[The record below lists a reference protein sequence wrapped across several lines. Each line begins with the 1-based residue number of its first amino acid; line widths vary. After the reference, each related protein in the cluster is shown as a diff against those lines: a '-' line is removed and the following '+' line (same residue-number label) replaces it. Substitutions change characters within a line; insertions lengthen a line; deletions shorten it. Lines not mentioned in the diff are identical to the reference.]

1 MPGSVRI
8 GRSACRAKTSSR
20 YATAISEYNR
30 RPVFPSPFSSTFC
43 EGFAVQLESASVA
56 QLREWEASL
65 AKDYQAFQ
73 AAGLNLDLT
82 RGKPSADQLTLS
94 NALDGILA
102 GDFKDVDGTDVRNYG
117 GLDGIV
123 SAKALF
129 APVMGVGTD
138 EIIVGG
144 SSSLTLM
151 YQAVQFAFDHG
162 VAGSDAWKKSGP
174 VKFLA
179 PVPGYDR
186 HFTVCEHFG
195 IELIPVPMNDAGPD
209 MDRVEALV
217 AADPQIKGIWCVPR
231 FSNPS
236 GIVYGDETVER
247 CARLGKIAGPGFRVF
262 WDNAYAV
269 HTLGDDAPQLA
280 NIYEA
285 AKRAGTE
292 DSVYIFGSTS
302 KITFAGDGVSFMAA
316 SPANLKV
323 FKHNLGFGQIGPDK
337 VNQLRHVKFIKDTA
351 NLADLMRKHA
361 ALLKPRFDAVLTR
374 LAKLKE
380 LGQWTEPKGGY
391 FISFDTR
398 PGLAKAVVKL
408 AAEAG
413 VKLTPAGATFP
424 YGKDPEDRNIRL
436 APSFP
441 KVEEIAK
448 ATDVFV
454 TCVQLASVRQELAR
468 RG

>member
-1 MPGSVRI
+1 
-8 GRSACRAKTSSR
+8 
-20 YATAISEYNR
+20 
-30 RPVFPSPFSSTFC
+30 
-43 EGFAVQLESASVA
+43 VQLESASAA
-56 QLREWEASL
+56 QLREWEATL
-65 AKDYQAFQ
+65 AKEYEAFK

-82 RGKPSADQLTLS
+82 RGKPSADQLNLS

-102 GDFKDVDGTDVRNYG
+102 GNYKDADGTDVRNYG
-117 GLDGIV
+117 GLDGIA

-129 APVMGVGTD
+129 APVLGVGID
-138 EIIVGG
+138 EIIIGG

-151 YQAVQFAFDHG
+151 YQAVQFAFEHG
-162 VAGSDAWKKSGP
+162 VAGSDAWRKSGT

-195 IELIPVPMNDAGPD
+195 IELIPVGMDDNGPD
-209 MDRVEALV
+209 MDQVEALV

-236 GIVYGDETVER
+236 GTVYSAATVER
-247 CARLGKIAGPGFRVF
+247 CAKLGKIAGPGFRVF

-269 HTLGDDAPQLA
+269 HTLHDAAPALA
-280 NIYEA
+280 NILEA
-285 AKRAGTE
+285 AKRHGSE
-292 DSVYIFGSTS
+292 DSIYIFGSTS

-323 FKHNLGFGQIGPDK
+323 FKHHLGFGQIGPDK

-351 NLADLMRKHA
+351 NLAALMQQHA

-374 LAKLKE
+374 LQALQG
-380 LGQWTEPKGGY
+380 LGEWTEPQGGY

-398 PGLAKAVVKL
+398 PGLAKTVVQL
-408 AAEAG
+408 AAAAG

-441 KVEEIAK
+441 KVAEIAQ

-454 TCVQLASVRQELAR
+454 NCVKLASVRQELGK

>member
-1 MPGSVRI
+1 M
-8 GRSACRAKTSSR
+8 
-20 YATAISEYNR
+20 
-30 RPVFPSPFSSTFC
+30 
-43 EGFAVQLESASVA
+43 QLESASAA
-56 QLREWEASL
+56 QLREWEATL
-65 AKDYQAFQ
+65 AKEYEAFK

-82 RGKPSADQLTLS
+82 RGKPSADQLNLS

-102 GDFKDVDGTDVRNYG
+102 GNYKDEDGTDVRNYG
-117 GLDGIV
+117 GLDGIA

-129 APVMGVGTD
+129 APVLGVGID
-138 EIIVGG
+138 EIIIGG

-151 YQAVQFAFDHG
+151 YQAVQFAFEHG
-162 VAGSDAWKKSGP
+162 VAGSDAWRKSGT

-195 IELIPVPMNDAGPD
+195 IELIPVGMNDDGPD
-209 MDRVEALV
+209 MDQVEALV

-236 GIVYGDETVER
+236 GIVYSAATVER
-247 CARLGKIAGPGFRVF
+247 CAKLGKIASPGFRVF

-269 HTLGDDAPQLA
+269 HTLHDGAPALA
-280 NIYEA
+280 NILEA
-285 AKRAGTE
+285 AKRHGSE
-292 DSVYIFGSTS
+292 DSIYIFGSTS

-351 NLADLMRKHA
+351 NLAALMQQHA

-374 LAKLKE
+374 LQALRD
-380 LGQWTEPKGGY
+380 LGAWTEPQGGY

-398 PGLAKAVVKL
+398 PGLAKTVVKL
-408 AAEAG
+408 AADAG

-424 YGKDPEDRNIRL
+424 YGKDPQDRNIRL

-441 KVEEIAK
+441 RVEEIAK

-454 TCVQLASVRQELAR
+454 ACVKLASVQQELAK

>member
-1 MPGSVRI
+1 M
-8 GRSACRAKTSSR
+8 
-20 YATAISEYNR
+20 
-30 RPVFPSPFSSTFC
+30 
-43 EGFAVQLESASVA
+43 QLESASAA
-56 QLREWEASL
+56 QLREWEATL
-65 AKDYQAFQ
+65 AKEYEAFK

-82 RGKPSADQLTLS
+82 RGKPSADQLSLS

-102 GDFKDVDGTDVRNYG
+102 GNFKDEDGTDVRNYG
-117 GLDGIV
+117 GLDGIA

-129 APVMGVGTD
+129 APVLGVGID
-138 EIIVGG
+138 EIIIGG

-151 YQAVQFAFDHG
+151 YQAVQFAHEHG
-162 VAGSDAWKKSGP
+162 VAGSDAWHKSGK

-195 IELIPVPMNDAGPD
+195 IELIPVGMNNDGPD
-209 MDRVEALV
+209 MDQVEALV

-236 GIVYGDETVER
+236 GIVYSAATVER
-247 CARLGKIAGPGFRVF
+247 CAKLGKIAGPGFRVF

-269 HTLGDDAPQLA
+269 HTLHDAAPALA
-280 NIYEA
+280 NILEA
-285 AKRAGTE
+285 AKRHGSE
-292 DSVYIFGSTS
+292 DSIYIFGSTS

-323 FKHNLGFGQIGPDK
+323 FKHHLGFGQIGPDK

-351 NLADLMRKHA
+351 NLTALMQQHA
-361 ALLKPRFDAVLTR
+361 ALLKPRFDAVLQR
-374 LAKLKE
+374 LQALQG
-380 LGQWTEPKGGY
+380 LGEWTEPQGGY

-398 PGLAKAVVKL
+398 PGLAKTVVQL
-408 AAEAG
+408 AASAG

-441 KVEEIAK
+441 KVAEIAQ

-454 TCVQLASVRQELAR
+454 NCVKLASVRQEIAK